1 MQETVKADAACERVL
16 LSFDHYL
23 GKMEELVNDKK
34 VPARVRYL
42 IQDVIEGLKEIF
54 EFVSTISQS
63 GRRSQ
68 LEDD

>member
-1 MQETVKADAACERVL
+1 MQETEKARAACERVL

-23 GKMEELVNDKK
+23 GKMEEIVNDKK

-68 LEDD
+68 LEGD